1 MEAILTRTHQVK
13 HKLKKLRSL
22 LRPDAAAIIRR
33 RLLSTQSRPLT
44 STSDRTRN
52 RTVILAYHRV
62 IRLASDPQLLCVL
75 PERFAEQLEVLKR
88 HFTIVPLNVLIE
100 RLRSGKPVAGMT
112 ALTFDDGYADN
123 LLIAKPLLERAGAPA
138 TIFVAS
144 GQIGRRY
151 GFWWDELE
159 RLLLT
164 GRAVPRTLRLRVG
177 HQVLRW
183 NLDDDA
189 DGVIESGDSACEYGR
204 SQPGATRQQVYRS
217 LHRVLYALAPDER
230 EIALEKLREW
240 AGISGLA
247 PAEHRILTAEELA
260 QLSRSDLIE
269 IGGHTISHPAL
280 CTLSVEQQT
289 AEIAGGKRS
298 LEESLGRPVNN
309 FAYPYGSLASYDNR
323 TVETVRAAGFRSGCT
338 TFADIVRPGVDLFQ
352 LPRLLVRDWD
362 GDEFERQ
369 LRARINHWAET
380 T

>member
-1 MEAILTRTHQVK
+1 MK

-88 HFTIVPLNVLIE
+88 HFTIVPLNILIE
-100 RLRSGKPVAGMT
+100 RLRSGKSVAGMT

-177 HQVLRW
+177 QQVLRW
-183 NLDDDA
+183 SLHDDA
-189 DGVIESGDSACEYGR
+189 DGVTETGDRAGEHGR

-230 EIALEKLREW
+230 EVALEKLREW

-260 QLSRSDLIE
+260 RLSRSDLIE

-298 LEESLGRPVNN
+298 LEASLGRQVNH

-338 TFADIVRPGVDLFQ
+338 TFADIVRPGTDLFQ

>member
-33 RLLSTQSRPLT
+33 RLLSTKSRPLT

-62 IRLASDPQLLCVL
+62 IRLTSDPQLLCVL

-88 HFTIVPLNVLIE
+88 HFTIVPLNVLVE
-100 RLRSGKPVAGMT
+100 RLRSGKSVAGMT

-164 GRAVPRTLRLRVG
+164 GCAVPRTLRLRVG
-177 HQVLRW
+177 PQMLRW
-183 NLDDDA
+183 NLQDDA
-189 DGVIESGDSACEYGR
+189 DVVIDTARPGR
-204 SQPGATRQQVYRS
+204 AHASATRQQVYRS

-230 EIALEKLREW
+230 EVALEKLREW
-240 AGISGLA
+240 AGITGLA
-247 PAEHRILTAEELA
+247 PAEHRILTAEELR
-260 QLSRSDLIE
+260 QLSQSDLIE

-289 AEIAGGKRS
+289 AEIAGGKRN
-298 LEESLGRPVNN
+298 LEESIGRSVNH

-323 TVETVRAAGFRSGCT
+323 TVDTVRAAGFRSGCT
-338 TFADIVRPGVDLFQ
+338 TFADIVRPGADLFQ